1 MKSLNFIGHK
11 LLKCLVIVA
20 GILLVSKT
28 GTIAQVTGEDEK
40 PEQHITIAAISS
52 RNEIGQIESNLR
64 HYSELFQKTK
74 ELHPDVDLIL
84 FPEMGLVGFES
95 TGRMTEFAEPIPGP
109 ATDKACAL
117 ARKHNVALAL
127 GMAEVDNGKFYIT
140 HFVVTPDGYLGKYRK
155 IYSVLSNM
163 GRYFTG
169 GTEFPVFELKGF
181 RFGFNICYDN
191 RFPLNAQMVV
201 HNGAVIMFTPFANGT
216 STGELS
222 ARQWVDDRVGPRGV
236 AWHHK
241 LYVIGCCHSGSVS
254 KLDGSGTVD
263 YPGGAFAI
271 SPHGEFLDRS
281 QTDTNEEEIVCV
293 TSPMKKVEDQRKNRA
308 WHKRVVN
315 MELYRPLFD
324 TPGSQEH
331 AVLRSPNK

>member
-1 MKSLNFIGHK
+1 MQNMNITRRNI
-11 LLKCLVIVA
+11 LKCLGVAA
-20 GILLVSKT
+20 GIVMVP
-28 GTIAQVTGEDEK
+28 GTLSMAQDAGEEEK
-40 PEQHITIAAISS
+40 PEQQITIAAISS
-52 RNEIGQIESNLR
+52 RNEIGQVDANLA
-64 HYSELFQKTK
+64 HYSELIAKTK

-109 ATDKACAL
+109 ASDKACAL
-117 ARKHNVALAL
+117 AREHNVALAL

-140 HFVVTPDGYLGKYRK
+140 HFVVTPDGYVGKYRK

-169 GTEFPVFELKGF
+169 GMEFPVFELKGF

-201 HNGAVIMFTPFANGT
+201 HNGADIMFTPFANGT
-216 STGELS
+216 TTGKLS

-236 AWHHK
+236 AWHHQ

-271 SPHGEFLDRS
+271 SPSGKYLERS
-281 QTDTNEEEIVCV
+281 TTDTNDEEIICI
-293 TSPMKKVEDQRKNRA
+293 TIPMEEVEAQRKNRA

-315 MELYRPLFD
+315 MELYRPLIEV
-324 TPGSQEH
+324 PG
-331 AVLRSPNK
+331 P

>member
-1 MKSLNFIGHK
+1 VSMAA
-11 LLKCLVIVA
+11 VA
-20 GILLVSKT
+20 G
-28 GTIAQVTGEDEK
+28 DEEK
-40 PEQHITIAAISS
+40 REMQQITIAAISS
-52 RNEIGQIESNLR
+52 RNEIGQVDTNLA
-64 HYSELFQKTK
+64 HYSELIAKTK

-95 TGRMTEFAEPIPGP
+95 TERMTEFAEPIPGP
-109 ATDKACAL
+109 ASDKACAL

-127 GMAEVDNGKFYIT
+127 GMAEVDDGKFYIT
-140 HFVVTPDGYLGKYRK
+140 HFVVTPDGYVGKYRK

-201 HNGAVIMFTPFANGT
+201 HNGADIMFTPFANGT
-216 STGELS
+216 STGKLS
-222 ARQWVDDRVGPRGV
+222 ARQWVDDRIGPRGV

-241 LYVIGCCHSGSVS
+241 LYVIGCNHSGSVP

-263 YPGGAFAI
+263 KPGGAFVI
-271 SPHGEFLDRS
+271 SPSGKYLDRS
-281 QTDTNEEEIVCV
+281 TTDTNDEDIICV
-293 TSPMKKVEDQRKNRA
+293 SIAMEKVEAHRQNRA
-308 WHKRVVN
+308 KHKPVVN
-315 MELYRPLFD
+315 MELYQPLFD
-324 TPGSQEH
+324 DPG
-331 AVLRSPNK
+331 P

>member
-1 MKSLNFIGHK
+1 MKNTNLTKRNMF
-11 LLKCLVIVA
+11 KCLGIVTC
-20 GILLVSKT
+20 IIIVS
-28 GTIAQVTGEDEK
+28 GTISMAQVTDEDEK
-40 PEQHITIAAISS
+40 PEQQITIAAISS
-52 RNEIGQIESNLR
+52 RNEIGQVNANLA
-64 HYSELFQKTK
+64 HYSDLIVKTK

-84 FPEMGLVGFES
+84 FPEMGLIGFES
-95 TGRMTEFAEPIPGP
+95 TERMTEFAEPIPGP
-109 ATDKACAL
+109 TTNKACAL
-117 ARKHNVALAL
+117 ARKHNVSLAL

-140 HFVVTPDGYLGKYRK
+140 HFVVTPDGYIGKYRK

-191 RFPLNAQMVV
+191 HFPLNAQMVV
-201 HNGAVIMFTPFANGT
+201 QNGADIMFTPFANGT
-216 STGELS
+216 STGKLS
-222 ARQWVDDRVGPRGV
+222 AKQWVDDRYGPRGV
-236 AWHHK
+236 AWQHK

-254 KLDGSGTVD
+254 NLDDSGTVD

-271 SPHGEFLDRS
+271 SPSGKYLDRS
-281 QTDTNEEEIVCV
+281 ITDTNDEEIICV
-293 TSPMKKVEDQRKNRA
+293 TIPMKKVEKQRKNRA

-324 TPGSQEH
+324 ALEP
-331 AVLRSPNK
+331 